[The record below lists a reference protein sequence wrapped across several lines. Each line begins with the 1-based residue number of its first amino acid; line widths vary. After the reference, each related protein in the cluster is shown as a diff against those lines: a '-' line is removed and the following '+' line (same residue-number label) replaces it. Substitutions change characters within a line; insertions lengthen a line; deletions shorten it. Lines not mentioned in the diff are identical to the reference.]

1 MNKEIKKK
9 IVVSVISIILGLIVL
24 FTTFILKNTFTE
36 SKIDYAMGLSSGLI
50 FVGIIIF
57 IKTIFA
63 ISGADKGKELANKL
77 QDERLISINNEA
89 SEITFRIT
97 TLIAAIASIV
107 LFFMDLEKEGMI
119 ASAFVGISTLI
130 YLVSYFVLSRKK

>member
-119 ASAFVGISTLI
+119 ASAFVGVSTLI
-130 YLVSYFVLSRKK
+130 YLVSYFVLSRNK

>member
-1 MNKEIKKK
+1 M
-9 IVVSVISIILGLIVL
+9 
-24 FTTFILKNTFTE
+24 
-36 SKIDYAMGLSSGLI
+36 
-50 FVGIIIF
+50 
-57 IKTIFA
+57 
-63 ISGADKGKELANKL
+63 ANKL

-89 SEITFRIT
+89 SKITFRIT

>member
-130 YLVSYFVLSRKK
+130 YLVSYFVLSRNK

>member
-9 IVVSVISIILGLIVL
+9 MVGSVISIVLGLIVL

-36 SKIDYAMGLSSGLI
+36 SKIDYAMGLSSGLLL
-50 FVGIIIF
+50 VGIIIF
-57 IKTIFA
+57 IRTIFA
-63 ISGADKGKELANKL
+63 ISGADKGKEFANKL

-119 ASAFVGISTLI
+119 ASAFVGVSTLI
-130 YLVSYFVLSRKK
+130 YLVSYFVLSRNK

>member
-9 IVVSVISIILGLIVL
+9 MVGSVISIILGLIVL

-36 SKIDYAMGLSSGLI
+36 SKIDYAMGVSSGLI
-50 FVGIIIF
+50 FVGILIF

-119 ASAFVGISTLI
+119 ASAFVGVSTLI
-130 YLVSYFVLSRKK
+130 YLVSYFVLSRNK

>member
-119 ASAFVGISTLI
+119 ASVFVGVSTLI